1 MSHTLSL
8 FRLQQIDTQLD
19 RVQTRLNKIQDIL
32 GDDKELQISSERV
45 NASRTVCQSA
55 DQNLKQTELETRNQ
69 RIKIEQTE
77 ASLYTG
83 KGHSPKELLDLQND
97 IASLKRFLV
106 LLEDSELDAMQTAEE
121 TLSSFQVAQTL
132 FQAAQ
137 NHSLEQNRG
146 LQEEQATLLKELDK
160 LKAERAAVAG
170 SIPNDALFLYD
181 TLRRERSGLAV
192 AVISEKS
199 CSACGSG
206 LSAAQMQ
213 SSRASGE
220 MALCPSCGRILYGS

>member
-19 RVQTRLNKIQDIL
+19 RAQTRLNKIQDIL
-32 GDDKELQISSERV
+32 GDDKELQIFSERV
-45 NASRTVCQSA
+45 NASRTICQSA
-55 DQNLKQTELETRNQ
+55 DQDLKKTELETRNQ

-97 IASLKRFLV
+97 IASLKRYLV
-106 LLEDSELDAMQTAEE
+106 VLEDSELDAMQTAEE
-121 TLSSFQVAQTL
+121 ALSSFQVAQTL
-132 FQAAQ
+132 FQSAQ
-137 NHSLEQNRG
+137 NHSVEQNRG

-170 SIPNDALFLYD
+170 SIPNVALILYD

>member
-97 IASLKRFLV
+97 IASLKRYLV